1 MNLKRVLGIS
11 FFCFLTAF
19 LSAQETDLDLAEYYF
34 KAGEF
39 ASARL
44 YYQEI
49 YKNNTT
55 NRVHEKYLQTLIAL
69 EDYDEA
75 EKIAKKKLKKAR
87 DKSSGHQD
95 LGILYKTLGA
105 HDDADEQFGLAIK
118 ELQSGRSNA
127 TKLAKKFISLSEFEF
142 AEKTYSKARK
152 ISVDGY
158 PYYYE
163 MANLKGQT
171 GDHEQ
176 MVDEFLNLLESSPN
190 YVQSV
195 QNSFNRTLNVV
206 ENEEK
211 AEMLKGKLL
220 AKIQKVPEEPIFSE
234 LLIWLFQQEKNF
246 SGALIQAKALDMR
259 LKEDGLRVFN
269 LGQLAKKNEDYT
281 AAKEAYEYVVSKGSS
296 NSYYISARLELLKTL
311 KVQVTSKY
319 TYSAEDINGLE
330 LAYKDALLELGESSS
345 TVMMMKELAHIQVFF
360 GGKPEEAIDVLNR
373 ALEIPG
379 VYDNVRAHLKLE
391 LGDVLVYEG
400 NVWEASLLFSQVELD
415 FKEDAIGHEGKF
427 RNARVSYFTGDFEWA
442 QSQLDVLK
450 ASTSKLIANDA
461 LDLSLLITDN
471 LALDTIYK
479 PMELFAQADLFIYQN
494 QMELAIE
501 KIDSILT
508 EYPAHSLTD
517 EIHFSKFEI
526 YQKKGQFEKAANEL
540 DQILLFYAD
549 DIVADDAIF
558 NLAEMSE
565 DVFND
570 YERASELYEM
580 ILTDYSNSLYAVEAR
595 KRFRRLRGDNIN

>member
-1 MNLKRVLGIS
+1 
-11 FFCFLTAF
+11 
-19 LSAQETDLDLAEYYF
+19 
-34 KAGEF
+34 
-39 ASARL
+39 
-44 YYQEI
+44 
-49 YKNNTT
+49 
-55 NRVHEKYLQTLIAL
+55 
-69 EDYDEA
+69 
-75 EKIAKKKLKKAR
+75 
-87 DKSSGHQD
+87 
-95 LGILYKTLGA
+95 
-105 HDDADEQFGLAIK
+105 
-118 ELQSGRSNA
+118 
-127 TKLAKKFISLSEFEF
+127 
-142 AEKTYSKARK
+142 
-152 ISVDGY
+152 
-158 PYYYE
+158 
-163 MANLKGQT
+163 
-171 GDHEQ
+171 
-176 MVDEFLNLLESSPN
+176 
-190 YVQSV
+190 
-195 QNSFNRTLNVV
+195 
-206 ENEEK
+206 
-211 AEMLKGKLL
+211 
-220 AKIQKVPEEPIFSE
+220 
-234 LLIWLFQQEKNF
+234 
-246 SGALIQAKALDMR
+246 
-259 LKEDGLRVFN
+259 
-269 LGQLAKKNEDYT
+269 
-281 AAKEAYEYVVSKGSS
+281 
-296 NSYYISARLELLKTL
+296 
-311 KVQVTSKY
+311 
-319 TYSAEDINGLE
+319 
-330 LAYKDALLELGESSS
+330 
-345 TVMMMKELAHIQVFF
+345 
-360 GGKPEEAIDVLNR
+360 
-373 ALEIPG
+373 
-379 VYDNVRAHLKLE
+379 
-391 LGDVLVYEG
+391 
-400 NVWEASLLFSQVELD
+400 LD

-494 QMELAIE
+494 QLELALE

>member
-1 MNLKRVLGIS
+1 MSLKVIIS
-11 FFCFLTAF
+11 VAIFFCSVGM
-19 LSAQETDLDLAEYYF
+19 SAQETDLDLAEYYF
-34 KAGEF
+34 KEGQF
-39 ASARL
+39 ASAKL
-44 YYQEI
+44 YYQDI
-49 YKNNTT
+49 YKKNTT

-69 EDYDEA
+69 EEYDEA
-75 EKIAKKKLKKAR
+75 EKIAKKKLKRTIDKA
-87 DKSSGHQD
+87 KGHQD
-95 LGILYKTLGA
+95 LGILYKTIG
-105 HDDADEQFGLAIK
+105 DYDASEEQFELAVK

-127 TKLAKKFISLSEFEF
+127 SKLAREFINMSEFEF
-142 AEKTYSKARK
+142 AEKTYSKAKK

-163 MANLKGQT
+163 MANLKGQM

-176 MVDEFLNLLESSPN
+176 MVDEFLNLLEASPN

-206 ENEEK
+206 ENEDK

-246 SGALIQAKALDMR
+246 SGALVQAKALDRR
-259 LKEDGLRVFN
+259 LQEDGLRVFN
-269 LGQLAKKNEDYT
+269 LGQLAKKNEDYNT
-281 AAKEAYEYVVSKGSS
+281 AKDAYEYVVSKGPS
-296 NSYYISARLELLKTL
+296 NSYYISSRLELLKTL
-311 KVQVTSKY
+311 KIQVTSSFN
-319 TYSAEDINGLE
+319 YSGEDIIELE
-330 LAYKDALLELGESSS
+330 TAYKDALLELGESSS
-345 TVMMMKELAHIQVFF
+345 TVMMMKELAHVQAFF
-360 GGKPEEAIDVLNR
+360 GNKSEDAIDVLNR

-379 VYDNVRAHLKLE
+379 VYDNIRSHLKLE
-391 LGDVLVYEG
+391 LGDILVYEG

-415 FKEDAIGHEGKF
+415 FKEDALGHEGKF

-494 QMELAIE
+494 QLDLAIE
-501 KIDSILT
+501 KVDSILS

-517 EIHFSKFEI
+517 EIHYSKYRIFM
-526 YQKKGQFEKAANEL
+526 KKGQFENAADQL
-540 DQILLFYAD
+540 DQILLFYSE
-549 DIVADDAIF
+549 DIVADDAVF
-558 NLAEMSE
+558 SLAELNE
-565 DVFND
+565 TVFND
-570 YERASELYEM
+570 TVKASELYEL
-580 ILTDYSNSLYAVEAR
+580 ILTDYTNSLYAIEAR
-595 KRFRRLRGDNIN
+595 KRFRRLRGDVIN

>member
-1 MNLKRVLGIS
+1 M
-11 FFCFLTAF
+11 
-19 LSAQETDLDLAEYYF
+19 
-34 KAGEF
+34 
-39 ASARL
+39 
-44 YYQEI
+44 
-49 YKNNTT
+49 
-55 NRVHEKYLQTLIAL
+55 
-69 EDYDEA
+69 
-75 EKIAKKKLKKAR
+75 
-87 DKSSGHQD
+87 
-95 LGILYKTLGA
+95 
-105 HDDADEQFGLAIK
+105 
-118 ELQSGRSNA
+118 
-127 TKLAKKFISLSEFEF
+127 
-142 AEKTYSKARK
+142 
-152 ISVDGY
+152 
-158 PYYYE
+158 
-163 MANLKGQT
+163 
-171 GDHEQ
+171 
-176 MVDEFLNLLESSPN
+176 
-190 YVQSV
+190 
-195 QNSFNRTLNVV
+195 
-206 ENEEK
+206 
-211 AEMLKGKLL
+211 
-220 AKIQKVPEEPIFSE
+220 
-234 LLIWLFQQEKNF
+234 
-246 SGALIQAKALDMR
+246 
-259 LKEDGLRVFN
+259 
-269 LGQLAKKNEDYT
+269 
-281 AAKEAYEYVVSKGSS
+281 VSKGSS
-296 NSYYISARLELLKTL
+296 NSYYLSARLELLKTL
-311 KVQVTSKY
+311 KAQVTSKY
-319 TYSAEDINGLE
+319 TYAAEDINGLE

-379 VYDNVRAHLKLE
+379 VYDNVRAQLKLE

-526 YQKKGQFEKAANEL
+526 YQKKGQFEKAAIEL

>member
-1 MNLKRVLGIS
+1 
-11 FFCFLTAF
+11 
-19 LSAQETDLDLAEYYF
+19 
-34 KAGEF
+34 
-39 ASARL
+39 
-44 YYQEI
+44 
-49 YKNNTT
+49 
-55 NRVHEKYLQTLIAL
+55 
-69 EDYDEA
+69 
-75 EKIAKKKLKKAR
+75 
-87 DKSSGHQD
+87 
-95 LGILYKTLGA
+95 
-105 HDDADEQFGLAIK
+105 
-118 ELQSGRSNA
+118 
-127 TKLAKKFISLSEFEF
+127 
-142 AEKTYSKARK
+142 
-152 ISVDGY
+152 
-158 PYYYE
+158 
-163 MANLKGQT
+163 
-171 GDHEQ
+171 
-176 MVDEFLNLLESSPN
+176 
-190 YVQSV
+190 
-195 QNSFNRTLNVV
+195 
-206 ENEEK
+206 
-211 AEMLKGKLL
+211 
-220 AKIQKVPEEPIFSE
+220 
-234 LLIWLFQQEKNF
+234 
-246 SGALIQAKALDMR
+246 
-259 LKEDGLRVFN
+259 
-269 LGQLAKKNEDYT
+269 LAKKNEDYT

-494 QMELAIE
+494 QLELALE